1 MERNAESSQHLLT
14 LAHEHG
20 YNVSMHQLVRWHRAG
35 LLPRPKQLMLGKAQ
49 GSQSLYPHGTSEQF
63 LLLCTLRTRERRLSH
78 LAWQLWWAG
87 YPVALSVIRKHI
99 EHAATQLSQL
109 VQFFVALK
117 ASEQIDDEEQEGRE
131 TARVSP
137 TFSRDDIC
145 RGDPCGL
152 PALIDFTEQLALA
165 RLDYKPLRH
174 ARKRVGKTYFPT
186 FIRLLLDVISGTFEG
201 YDEAYDDV
209 EVMTEL
215 RILAKGMGLHEL
227 FIKDDTNL
235 DHFIRKRFVP
245 FMQNVGLWIKTL
257 PWEKAVRVATDF
269 ELMQTRDDIRNAMLR
284 TEHPFPRPNYLLR
297 TYPTQS
303 IALREILQT
312 TTVDEQAML
321 LALWLAVRMSTSS
334 YTSLMQQ

>member
-1 MERNAESSQHLLT
+1 M
-14 LAHEHG
+14 
-20 YNVSMHQLVRWHRAG
+20 
-35 LLPRPKQLMLGKAQ
+35 
-49 GSQSLYPHGTSEQF
+49 
-63 LLLCTLRTRERRLSH
+63 
-78 LAWQLWWAG
+78 
-87 YPVALSVIRKHI
+87 
-99 EHAATQLSQL
+99 
-109 VQFFVALK
+109 
-117 ASEQIDDEEQEGRE
+117 
-131 TARVSP
+131 
-137 TFSRDDIC
+137 
-145 RGDPCGL
+145 
-152 PALIDFTEQLALA
+152 
-165 RLDYKPLRH
+165 
-174 ARKRVGKTYFPT
+174 
-186 FIRLLLDVISGTFEG
+186 ISGTFEG

-321 LALWLAVRMSTSS
+321 LALWLAVRMHTSS
-334 YTSLMQQ
+334 

>member
-14 LAHEHG
+14 LAYEHG

-109 VQFFVALK
+109 VQFLVALK
-117 ASEQIDDEEQEGRE
+117 RDEQKSDKESQEVLDIVEQF
-131 TARVSP
+131 AV
-137 TFSRDDIC
+137 
-145 RGDPCGL
+145 
-152 PALIDFTEQLALA
+152 A

-186 FIRLLLDVISGTFEG
+186 FIRFSITFG
-201 YDEAYDDV
+201 D
-209 EVMTEL
+209 
-215 RILAKGMGLHEL
+215 
-227 FIKDDTNL
+227 
-235 DHFIRKRFVP
+235 
-245 FMQNVGLWIKTL
+245 
-257 PWEKAVRVATDF
+257 
-269 ELMQTRDDIRNAMLR
+269 
-284 TEHPFPRPNYLLR
+284 
-297 TYPTQS
+297 
-303 IALREILQT
+303 
-312 TTVDEQAML
+312 
-321 LALWLAVRMSTSS
+321 TSS
-334 YTSLMQQ
+334 LGRYLENLSLL